1 MTTIYAKDKQILRE
15 TAARQAD
22 LAFAPDNQ
30 TLERLWIK
38 HNACRGNRPVIHVD
52 WRAAAEAII
61 TPMLRCENSEA
72 RKIEYALYMNFI
84 GREIFLDDSV
94 VPPYMP
100 IKANTWFAPFG
111 RDVQPAASLDDA
123 LPRLTDVLDKPAK
136 ATYGADMQ
144 KTQARMEMYS
154 SLLGDILPARL
165 TGECL
170 CVSPLGCIADI
181 TGAQGIPA
189 LIKAYPK
196 LFHEVMDRL
205 TSDCLEYFRFRETR
219 GLILPTTRGENVCD
233 GTFAFTS
240 ELPGPD
246 ASSRRPL
253 TPRDV
258 WGFLSTPEAY
268 GIAPD
273 MYREFIFPYYRRIA
287 EAYGMLSYGGDE
299 PVDAV
304 WDEGVCDLPN
314 LRKVSIAPQCDEY
327 DMADRLRGTRIIY
340 YRKLPPEALSDEDAL
355 RLSIRQTMTIA
366 RGCAIEFK
374 PRCTPDMQ
382 GDFIRAQAY
391 VDIIRACCEG

>member
-1 MTTIYAKDKQILRE
+1 
-15 TAARQAD
+15 
-22 LAFAPDNQ
+22 
-30 TLERLWIK
+30 
-38 HNACRGNRPVIHVD
+38 
-52 WRAAAEAII
+52 
-61 TPMLRCENSEA
+61 
-72 RKIEYALYMNFI
+72 
-84 GREIFLDDSV
+84 
-94 VPPYMP
+94 
-100 IKANTWFAPFG
+100 
-111 RDVQPAASLDDA
+111 
-123 LPRLTDVLDKPAK
+123 
-136 ATYGADMQ
+136 
-144 KTQARMEMYS
+144 
-154 SLLGDILPARL
+154 
-165 TGECL
+165 
-170 CVSPLGCIADI
+170 
-181 TGAQGIPA
+181 
-189 LIKAYPK
+189 
-196 LFHEVMDRL
+196 MDRL

-268 GIAPD
+268 GIASD